1 MDISLICN
9 LYFIDKYES
18 KIQMEYLISLL
29 VALVSQ
35 YLSDAEL
42 RLRLTLHV
50 DSARDSLDAVLS

>member
-1 MDISLICN
+1 
-9 LYFIDKYES
+9 
-18 KIQMEYLISLL
+18 MEYLISLL

-35 YLSDAEL
+35 YLGLAEL